1 MKKIFFYII
10 VVLLTAICTAVLVA
24 FLLNIRE
31 RKEEAKWTYV
41 NVVPL
46 DEKTID
52 PEVWGRNFPREYDGY
67 KKTAVKTHTRYG
79 GSEGISK
86 LDEDPRLKTIFAGYA
101 F

>member
-46 DEKTID
+46 DEKLF
-52 PEVWGRNFPREYDGY
+52 V
-67 KKTAVKTHTRYG
+67 A
-79 GSEGISK
+79 
-86 LDEDPRLKTIFAGYA
+86 LA